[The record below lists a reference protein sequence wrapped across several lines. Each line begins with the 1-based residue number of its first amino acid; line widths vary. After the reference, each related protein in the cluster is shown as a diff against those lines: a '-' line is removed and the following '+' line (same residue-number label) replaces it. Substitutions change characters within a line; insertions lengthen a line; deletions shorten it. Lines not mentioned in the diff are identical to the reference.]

1 MAPPLKCHGTL
12 ISDLSEKGSGARIRW
27 PANARLL
34 MYAHLARHKLHLGN
48 CQNHRFSELVKA
60 LDLDHGVEFNTAVHP
75 RLQSALEYSL
85 ESLGKMGHVELSRG
99 SQRRHVA
106 TWEPHTDAWAKPG
119 WDGSLGGPEGEESD
133 SGDEMSLDIEN
144 TQPVQHYSPE
154 FQLAAQNQVTN
165 TPGNFP
171 ENAQQFQSSSSEF
184 QPAAQPRKLA
194 SNGRKEKMNTPANFP
209 KYSQQFHPTSPE
221 LQLAAQTQRLASNDT
236 RDKMIVRHSDSNQ
249 GGMEFT
255 DKIKATR
262 KLERTS
268 YVAQPPQDHGTSDRL
283 PNYPS
288 ALRLA

>member
-1 MAPPLKCHGTL
+1 MNTNMGLQKCHGTL

-27 PANARLL
+27 PANTRLL

-75 RLQSALEYSL
+75 RLQSALKYSL

-99 SQRRHVA
+99 SQRRHIA

-133 SGDEMSLDIEN
+133 SADEMSLDIEN
-144 TQPVQHYSPE
+144 TQPVQHSSPE
-154 FQLAAQNQVTN
+154 FQLAAQNQ

-171 ENAQQFQSSSSEF
+171 EN
-184 QPAAQPRKLA
+184 
-194 SNGRKEKMNTPANFP
+194 T
-209 KYSQQFHPTSPE
+209 QQFHPTSPE
-221 LQLAAQTQRLASNDT
+221 LQLAAPPQRLASNDP

-255 DKIKATR
+255 DNLKATR
-262 KLERTS
+262 KLEKTS
-268 YVAQPPQDHGTSDRL
+268 YVAQPPQDHGTSDRR

-288 ALRLA
+288 GLRLAQRSSRWHKLSFA